1 MITNLPKWFTTA
13 ASAGRDLLCLVGA
26 IALSSFYGVERSLL
40 WLGPATLILAALAWV
55 LFKIEVWRHTSNE
68 GAESDVRRKALTYRA
83 AGHRS
88 EKRAAV
94 SAVSA
99 VLPTPLKHKRTWALL
114 DAGTTVGYE
123 SDRRAVDNWLGLGPQ
138 CDARIVEAQ
147 P

>member
-1 MITNLPKWFTTA
+1 MIANLPKWFTTA

-26 IALSSFYGVERSLL
+26 IALASFYGVERSLL

-55 LFKIEVWRHTSNE
+55 LFKIEVWRSMARPVRANA
-68 GAESDVRRKALTYRA
+68 GAHSTPRTTGDKSTRESGGRAGGPPLPRKHA
-83 AGHRS
+83 
-88 EKRAAV
+88 
-94 SAVSA
+94 
-99 VLPTPLKHKRTWALL
+99 RTWALL

-123 SDRRAVDNWLGLGPQ
+123 SDRRAVDNWLGLGPE